1 MTRHY
6 AVVPQIG
13 PHADTRSRKNRLLIM
28 PIIDVTLMLVHI
40 RVVSMSSMV
49 HSVRHADL
57 QSGMSESKSNI
68 IEIQEVA
75 VEDMKVILKYIHG
88 VLDALPE
95 ERLQSLV
102 LATDRLQV

>member
-1 MTRHY
+1 
-6 AVVPQIG
+6 
-13 PHADTRSRKNRLLIM
+13 
-28 PIIDVTLMLVHI
+28 
-40 RVVSMSSMV
+40 
-49 HSVRHADL
+49 
-57 QSGMSESKSNI
+57 MSESKSNI

-75 VEDMKVILKYIHG
+75 AKDMKVILKYIHG